1 MRFYYKFMLLPLIFS
16 FSGCQS
22 TGDSSSSS
30 VDLSSKVTTM
40 DVPNSVEAVAIQ
52 SQYSVVT
59 ADTSNAVEMTPKIF
73 SEITS
78 QLPEKDKFGEYSK
91 RYGEL
96 ISQYNDLYYTDVNLS
111 EWNLFDKTYD
121 IPSTIISSS
130 PEKITQYEAVNGLG
144 AKFIVT
150 RLDMYEDRILLKNAK
165 LEPIPTKL
173 ARELDGAP
181 VRIYYQLINQ
191 SRFGDSG
198 PMAPHN
204 ICREMRLRTPSSI
217 NPFDIWD
224 HGCEISANMVKVESL
239 NTGSELGIK
248 KVQSYEIAVNYDM
261 ETRGLKLLSSN
272 LK

>member
-1 MRFYYKFMLLPLIFS
+1 MRFYYKFVVVPLIFS

-30 VDLSSKVTTM
+30 AELSSEVT
-40 DVPNSVEAVAIQ
+40 
-52 SQYSVVT
+52 T
-59 ADTSNAVEMTPKIF
+59 ADTSNAVEMTPNIF

-91 RYGEL
+91 KYGEL
-96 ISQYNDLYYTDVNLS
+96 ISQYDGLYYTDAYLS
-111 EWNLFDKTYD
+111 NWNVFDKTYD
-121 IPSTIISSS
+121 IPLTIISSS

-150 RLDMYEDRILLKNAK
+150 KVVMYENRILLKNAK
-165 LEPIPTKL
+165 LQPIPTNL

-181 VRIYYQLINQ
+181 VRIYYNLINQ
-191 SRFGDSG
+191 SRYGDNG
-198 PMAPHN
+198 PVAPHS

-224 HGCEISANMVKVESL
+224 YGCEISASMIKVESL
-239 NTGSELGIK
+239 KTGSALGIK
-248 KVQSYEIAVNYDM
+248 KVKLLDIQTVNYDM
-261 ETRGLKLLSSN
+261 ESRGLELLSSN
-272 LK
+272 LE